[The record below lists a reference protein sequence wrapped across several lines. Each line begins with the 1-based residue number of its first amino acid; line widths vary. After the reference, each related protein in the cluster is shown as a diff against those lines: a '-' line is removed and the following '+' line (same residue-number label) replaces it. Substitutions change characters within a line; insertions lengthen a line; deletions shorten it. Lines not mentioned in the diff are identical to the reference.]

1 MGFSMMRCN
10 IAHVL
15 PVRNPAVIEVNYN
28 SILNLLSTTTILST
42 IFDFFD
48 YSENKKNEEEGKKK

>member
-1 MGFSMMRCN
+1 MMRCN

-48 YSENKKNEEEGKKK
+48 YSENKKSEEEGKKK